1 MNTRREKKRI
11 SKLSVSYNTEGRRR
25 GGGMTLLKDDHFPV
39 NFFPYSTNSQEP
51 RFHFRNR
58 HKKVEKR
65 ILIFQAHTEY
75 SREA

>member
-1 MNTRREKKRI
+1 MNTRREKKNAF
-11 SKLSVSYNTEGRRR
+11 LSFRLVTTPKGEG
-25 GGGMTLLKDDHFPV
+25 GGGMTLLKDDPFPV

-65 ILIFQAHTEY
+65 ILIFQSHTEY
-75 SREA
+75 NTEA